1 MNLQFLGA
9 AREVTGSC
17 FLLEALGKNIIV
29 DCGLEQGKD
38 IYENQE
44 IPVAPQDV
52 DIILLTHAHIDH
64 SGMVPMLV
72 AKGFKGPIYATT
84 STMELCDIMLKDS
97 AHIQE
102 FEAEWRNRK
111 AKRAG
116 QEEYVPLYTVQDA
129 IKTMELFIPVD
140 YEVETTIAPGLV
152 VKYTDAGHLL
162 GSASITISISEGGT
176 TKKIVFSGDIGNTN
190 QPMLNDPILLKNADY
205 VVMESTY
212 GDRSHGPRTDY
223 ITDLTNILQTTFDA
237 GGNVVIPSFA
247 VGRTQELLYFF
258 REIKEKNLLKNYD
271 GFEVYV
277 DSPLAIEATN
287 IFKQAD
293 IDHFDDE
300 MRELINKGINPISF
314 PGLKASITSD
324 DSKAIN
330 ENKKPKVIISASGM
344 ANAGRIRHHLKHNLW
359 RKESTILFVGYQAE
373 GTLGRKIYD
382 GAEFV
387 KLFGETIEVKAKIR
401 TLNAI
406 SGHAD
411 NEGLMAWAK
420 SFSPKP
426 IKFFIVHGD
435 EPSAE
440 TLADRLV
447 NELGLDVAVPYNG
460 EKWDLK
466 NKICVLEGNKEY
478 IQKYTEAKIEEKRF
492 SSLYRELLKAEAR
505 LHKIIENS
513 SGLANGLL
521 KKFVKQIEKLCEYWE
536 Q

>member
-17 FLLEALGKNIIV
+17 YLLEASGKNIII

-44 IPVAPQDV
+44 IPISATDV
-52 DIILLTHAHIDH
+52 DIVLLTHAHIDH

-72 AKGFKGPIYATT
+72 SKGFKGPIYATS

-111 AKRAG
+111 AQRAG
-116 QEEYVPLYTVQDA
+116 QEEYKPLYTMQDA
-129 IKTMELFIPVD
+129 IATMELFVPVD
-140 YEVETTIAPGLV
+140 YDKQINIAPNINV
-152 VKYTDAGHLL
+152 EYTDAGHLL
-162 GSASITISISEGGT
+162 GSASITVSVTENGV

-190 QPMLNDPILLKNADY
+190 QPMLNDPVLLKNADY

-212 GDRSHGPRTDY
+212 GDRSHGPRPDY
-223 ITDLTNILQTTFDA
+223 IADLSNILQTTFDA

-247 VGRTQELLYFF
+247 VGRTQELLYFL
-258 REIKEKNLLKNYD
+258 REIKEKKLVKNHD

-293 IDHFDDE
+293 IDHFDEE
-300 MRELINKGINPISF
+300 MKELMYNGVNPISF
-314 PGLKASITSD
+314 PNLKTSITAD

-330 ENKKPKVIISASGM
+330 EDKKPKVIISASGM

-359 RKESTILFVGYQAE
+359 RKESTILFVGYQAV

-382 GAEFV
+382 GADFV

-401 TLNAI
+401 TLKAI

-420 SFSPKP
+420 SFSPTP
-426 IKFFIVHGD
+426 AKFFVVHGD

-440 TLADRLV
+440 TFADRLV
-447 NELGLDVAVPYNG
+447 NELGADVAVPYNG
-460 EKWDLK
+460 EKWDLTK
-466 NKICVLEGNKEY
+466 EEIILEGNKEY
-478 IQKYTEAKIEEKRF
+478 IQKYSEAKVEEKKV
-492 SSLYRELLKAEAR
+492 STVYKELLKAEAR

-521 KKFVKQIEKLCEYWE
+521 NKFIKQIEKLCEYWE
-536 Q
+536 E